1 MGHAICKPGGILR
14 ATSIQLQDF
23 ASRSASMAGDRAG
36 CMGQA
41 VDLVMLNTGQQP

>member
-1 MGHAICKPGGILR
+1 LQTAGILR
-14 ATSIQLQDF
+14 ATSIQLLQDF
-23 ASRSASMAGDRAG
+23 ASRSVSMAGDRAG